1 MSHERAMR
9 EPGES
14 HGILNPGEYIPTRIY
29 RVKTLTRLE
38 EPSQMLAYPGP
49 SEKLVTREPSNLLER
64 QEPSKTL
71 EYLGPSY
78 QLATRKPSHLL
89 ELQEPSQML
98 AYPGPS

>member
-49 SEKLVTREPSNLLER
+49 SERLET
-64 QEPSKTL
+64 QE
-71 EYLGPSY
+71 
-78 QLATRKPSHLL
+78 PSHLL
-89 ELQEPSQML
+89 ELKEPRNTWFS
-98 AYPGPS
+98 G

>member
-49 SEKLVTREPSNLLER
+49 SERLET
-64 QEPSKTL
+64 QEPSEPL
-71 EYLGPSY
+71 ELEEPSQVLECPGPSEK
-78 QLATRKPSHLL
+78 LETHEPSELL
-89 ELQEPSQML
+89 ELQEPSEML
-98 AYPGPS
+98 EYLE